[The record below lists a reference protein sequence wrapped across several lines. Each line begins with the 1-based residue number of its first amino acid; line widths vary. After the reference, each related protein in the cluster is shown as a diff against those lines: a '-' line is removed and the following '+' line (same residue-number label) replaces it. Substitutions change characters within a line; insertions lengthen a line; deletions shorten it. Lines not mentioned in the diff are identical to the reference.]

1 MKLNKSR
8 RVVFTTKG
16 EQLFDAN
23 LSIYVNRIKES
34 FVLSEHDHDFVEICY
49 VSEGTGT
56 HYVEN
61 QAIPVKKGDL
71 FYIPIGVSHIFRPS
85 KVSAK
90 NSLIVFNCIFREQL
104 FDFMQNGA
112 FPHIGAIQLKRIK
125 PGITQ
130 WMQFK
135 EQRHEFRDLFAGLL
149 WEHDLK
155 PVGHQAMLY
164 ALFIQ
169 LFLLLERHEEEN
181 SERVDSSGG
190 IQRLAEAI
198 EYMRAHLH
206 ESLTLPI
213 IAKFMNI
220 GERQLQ
226 RLIKKATGQSF
237 IQWLQSERI
246 SKSCELL
253 QQTSERISDIAPQVG
268 FQDLKHFH
276 RLFKNIMGVT
286 PGQYRK
292 SV

>member
-1 MKLNKSR
+1 MDKSR
-8 RVVFTTKG
+8 RVVITSKG
-16 EQLFDAN
+16 EQLFDAH
-23 LSIYVNRIKES
+23 LSIYINRIKES

-56 HYVEN
+56 HYIEN
-61 QAIPVKKGDL
+61 LAIPVKKGDL

-85 KVSAK
+85 NDSAES
-90 NSLIVFNCIFREQL
+90 SLIVYNCIFREPL

-112 FPHIGAIQLKRIK
+112 FPNIGAIQLSRLK

-130 WMQFK
+130 WIHFK
-135 EQRHEFRDLFAGLL
+135 EQRNEFRNLFAGLL

-169 LFLLLERHEEEN
+169 LFLLLERHEEKN
-181 SERVDSSGG
+181 DERVNLSGSA
-190 IQRLAEAI
+190 QRLAEAI
-198 EYMRAHLH
+198 EYMQAHLDQA
-206 ESLTLPI
+206 LTLPI
-213 IAKFMNI
+213 ISKLMNI

-226 RLIKKATGQSF
+226 RLIKKATGQTF
-237 IQWLQSERI
+237 IQWLQGERI

-253 QQTSERISDIAPQVG
+253 QQTSEKIAEIATQVG

-276 RLFKNIMGVT
+276 KLFKSKTGVT